1 VMELFRKL
9 FKTSDGWCPN
19 SGKPAPVKEAAQRSS
34 GGYLIGMNCLC
45 SKCGRHPK
53 LSPSGIFSKHKRKP
67 KGADLLTPHWL
78 QSHYS
83 TGYLDRQRQILTGK
97 LIE

>member
-1 VMELFRKL
+1 MKKVMELFRKL

-19 SGKPAPVKEAAQRSS
+19 SGKPAPVKEAAQRNA

-45 SKCGRHPK
+45 SKCGRHPRV
-53 LSPSGIFSKHKRKP
+53 SSSGVFRRHKK
-67 KGADLLTPHWL
+67 KTVGSDSLTAHWL
-78 QSHYS
+78 KSHK
-83 TGYLDRQRQILTGK
+83 GHRQILTGK